1 MGHSKE
7 PVQRLGGYCDWLHSD
22 NADSPPI
29 CNAVL
34 EAQAMKCLCIVTDAG
49 GLSENVIDG
58 TTGWV
63 VPRRSANSIA
73 NSLLKI
79 IDMSP
84 DSLKIIR
91 DSAAIRVKEK
101 FNLTQQN
108 ELFRNFYTQK

>member
-1 MGHSKE
+1 
-7 PVQRLGGYCDWLHSD
+7 
-22 NADSPPI
+22 
-29 CNAVL
+29 
-34 EAQAMKCLCIVTDAG
+34 MKCLCIVTDAG